1 MQKLVSVKIDADLI
15 NEVMQLTGI
24 TKSHRAIVE
33 EALKTLVRLRKQE
46 QLIRESRGKFRWEGN
61 LDEMRIDKK

>member
-1 MQKLVSVKIDADLI
+1 MQKLSSVKVDTHLI
-15 NEVMQLTGI
+15 EEAMQLTGI
-24 TKSHRAIVE
+24 TKSHRTIVE

-61 LDEMRIDKK
+61 LNEWNYGA